1 MSELSLVERHRCEGG
16 WVSRWQHDSLATG
29 TKMSFSVFEPPGVGP
44 FPGLIYLAGLTCDDT
59 TFMIK
64 AGAQR
69 HAAGLG
75 LMLIA
80 PDTSPRGLDLP
91 GIRDAWDFGEAAGF
105 YLDATI
111 DPWRQ
116 NFRMESYVTQDLL
129 DAVAANFPLDRQR
142 VGLMG
147 HSMGGHGALTLGLK
161 HPALFRTVSALA
173 PIAAPSQVPWGQK
186 ALPLFLG
193 DDRSAWRRH
202 DTVSLLQDGY
212 HTGPWLV
219 DQGSD
224 DQFLAVQLGADLLQ
238 AACAESGQELTYRL
252 HDDYDHGYYF
262 IQTVIDD
269 HLDHHMAGLAA

>member
-1 MSELSLVERHRCEGG
+1 MSDLTLVERHRCEGG
-16 WVSRWQHDSLATG
+16 WVSRWRHDSAATG
-29 TKMSFSVFEPPGVGP
+29 TPMTFSLFEPPGVGP
-44 FPGLIYLAGLTCDDT
+44 FPAVVYLAGLTCDDT

-91 GIRDAWDFGEAAGF
+91 GIRDSWDFGEAAGF
-105 YLDATI
+105 YLDATM

-129 DAVAANFPLDRQR
+129 TAVAENFPLDRQR
-142 VGLMG
+142 LGLMG

-186 ALPLFLG
+186 ALPLYLG
-193 DDRSAWRRH
+193 DDQAAWRRH

-212 HTGPWLV
+212 RSSPWLV

-224 DQFLAVQLGADLLQ
+224 DQFLAVQLGAELLQ
-238 AACAESGQELTYRL
+238 TACAEAGQALTYRA
-252 HDDYDHGYYF
+252 HEGYDHGYYF
-262 IQTVIDD
+262 IQTVIDA
-269 HLDHHMAGLAA
+269 HLDHHMAGLA